1 LDKDLFYISLFML
14 VVGIGGQLAWYF
26 FGGIPCNPPGG
37 NPYLFGAAC
46 NPSATVASFQE
57 MQNISGYMMVIGF
70 ILLPAGL
77 FKDGLPSPGYT
88 ARVFIGF
95 LLILTIGVT
104 FTGVV
109 LTPSAKTALTP
120 TCNPCAVILAGSQNP
135 TGAAN
140 QITFSPQNITVIIG
154 KNNTVQ
160 WTNQDTA
167 LHTVTS
173 DQGDPASFNSGAIAP
188 NGKFV
193 YEFTQPGNYPYY
205 CTLHPGWM
213 HGMVIVKAA

>member
-1 LDKDLFYISLFML
+1 LDKDLFYISLFL
-14 VVGIGGQLAWYF
+14 LIIGIGGQLAWF
-26 FGGIPCNPPGG
+26 LFGGIPCNPPGG
-37 NPYLFGAAC
+37 NPYLFGAPC
-46 NPSATVASFQE
+46 DPSATVASFQE
-57 MQNISGYMMVIGF
+57 MQNISGYAMIIGF

-95 LLILTIGVT
+95 LLILTVGVT
-104 FTGVV
+104 FTGII
-109 LTPSAKTALTP
+109 LTPSAKTPLT
-120 TCNPCAVILAGSQNP
+120 ADGFIVILSGSQTP

-140 QITFSPQNITVIIG
+140 QITFSPQNVTVIIG

-160 WTNQDTA
+160 WTNQDSA

-173 DQGDPASFNSGAIAP
+173 EPTDTITFNSGAIAP
-188 NGKFV
+188 NIGKFV
-193 YEFTQPGNYPYY
+193 YEFTQPGTYPYY

-213 HGMVIVKAA
+213 HGTITVKAA